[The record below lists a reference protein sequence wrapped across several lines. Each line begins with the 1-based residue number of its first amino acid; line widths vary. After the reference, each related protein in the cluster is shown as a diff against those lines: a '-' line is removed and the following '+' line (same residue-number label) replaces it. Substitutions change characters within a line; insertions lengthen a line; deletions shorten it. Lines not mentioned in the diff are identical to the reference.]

1 MMHLRYNVA
10 QSLDGFIA
18 PPDESTSW
26 IVPDESID
34 FDALHASFDYYV
46 MGRRTWDIMRALEPN
61 PCLNKP
67 PGSIIVISRILR
79 QEEHPHI
86 AILREGYIEY
96 IRRLKAKGGKGIWLM
111 GGGWLAAECLEAKLL
126 DGLDVA
132 VMPVL
137 LRDGFK
143 VVDSGLS
150 GWYNLKLQSL
160 EKLDGSGILMAKYRV
175 EYDHEQ
181 IASS

>member
-1 MMHLRYNVA
+1 MGHSIRHFPSFLLHFSCPGPSSTVMMHLRYNVA

-111 GGGWLAAECLEAKLL
+111 GGGWLAASVWRPSCWT
-126 DGLDVA
+126 DW
-132 VMPVL
+132 MWP
-137 LRDGFK
+137 
-143 VVDSGLS
+143 
-150 GWYNLKLQSL
+150 
-160 EKLDGSGILMAKYRV
+160 
-175 EYDHEQ
+175 
-181 IASS
+181 